1 MHPSPARLPS
11 RRAVLGLGVVGT
23 GLMLGGCGLRLD
35 VPPAVPEPDALDSL
49 RNDVARIL
57 SKHDENYMPPQ
68 VADALKGNPDTGKH
82 SCMPFK
88 AVDKT
93 VAAS

>member
-1 MHPSPARLPS
+1 
-11 RRAVLGLGVVGT
+11 
-23 GLMLGGCGLRLD
+23 
-35 VPPAVPEPDALDSL
+35 
-49 RNDVARIL
+49 
-57 SKHDENYMPPQ
+57 MPPQ